1 MANAEAT
8 RETTEDCLFVNRRL
22 AFAHIKQPTRETIGD
37 CLFVNLTKNERS
49 VPLLISC
56 PSSFPVR
63 GRISRYTRIQV
74 SRPGAID

>member
-22 AFAHIKQPTRETIGD
+22 ACAHIKQPTRETIGD

-49 VPLLISC
+49 VLSLIK
-56 PSSFPVR
+56 
-63 GRISRYTRIQV
+63 
-74 SRPGAID
+74 